1 MSHTRIHKYIIKEN
15 CVPALLSLVIFT
27 FILLMGRLPRLMELV
42 VNKGVPLGDILT
54 LFLYLLPTFFI
65 ITFPLAFLLGIL
77 LAFGRLSSDSE
88 FIALK
93 STGVSLY
100 TMIAPVFLLGI
111 LFSALT
117 GLITTIVEPASQTA
131 FRAKVFEVVSSSA
144 SFDIKPDVFYD
155 DLPGITLYTKSVD
168 DQTNIMNSVF
178 LADERDENAPAL
190 ITAAKGTLLVDQASQ
205 KLVLR
210 LQNGSIHRT
219 PPGDNLYQTIR
230 FANYD
235 INIDIESQLTGT
247 KTLSKKDIELS
258 WHEIQTILH
267 QNPAKKDRLKLEAL
281 FYQRIVI
288 AFAPLVLVLVGAPLG
303 LQSQR
308 SGKGAGFAMALVVF
322 LVYYILLSIAG
333 ALAQKGLIH
342 ASIIYWLPNL
352 LFFFGGIYF
361 VYCTANEKPLAFLSW
376 LTTLKEKL
384 SRKRLRS

>member
-1 MSHTRIHKYIIKEN
+1 MSHTRIHKYIIREN
-15 CVPALLSLVIFT
+15 CVPAFLSLVIFT

-42 VNKGVPLGDILT
+42 VNKGIPLGDILT
-54 LFLYLLPTFFI
+54 LFLYLMPTFFI

-100 TMIAPVFLLGI
+100 TLIAPVFLLAI
-111 LFSALT
+111 LFSVLT

-144 SFDIKPDVFYD
+144 SFDIRPDIFYD

-168 DQTNIMNSVF
+168 DQTNTMSSVF
-178 LADERDENAPAL
+178 LADERDGEAPAL
-190 ITAAKGTLLVDQASQ
+190 ITAATGTLLADHSNQ

-210 LQNGSIHRT
+210 LRDGSIHRT

-235 INIDIESQLTGT
+235 INIDIQSQLTG
-247 KTLSKKDIELS
+247 KKPASKKDIELS

-267 QNPAKKDRLKLEAL
+267 QNPSKKDRLKLEAL

-288 AFAPLVLVLVGAPLG
+288 AFAPLALVLVGAPLG

-322 LVYYILLSIAG
+322 LVYYVLLSIAG

-342 ASIIYWLPNL
+342 ASLIYWLPNL
-352 LFFFGGIYF
+352 LFFVGGIYF

-376 LTTLKEKL
+376 PTALKEKL
-384 SRKRLRS
+384 ARTRPRP